1 MSFKSA
7 KDGLNND
14 LEEIKANGLWKT
26 ERYINSDQKSAI
38 TLSDGSEVINMCAN
52 NYLGLANNPQIID
65 AAKKGATL
73 GEIVTA
79 MKTVFGEWQES
90 SVF

>member
-7 KDGLNND
+7 KDGLSND
-14 LEEIKANGLWKT
+14 LKEIKANGRWKT

-52 NYLGLANNPQIID
+52 LSLIHI
-65 AAKKGATL
+65 
-73 GEIVTA
+73 
-79 MKTVFGEWQES
+79 
-90 SVF
+90 

>member
-1 MSFKSA
+1 MA
-7 KDGLNND
+7 
-14 LEEIKANGLWKT
+14 
-26 ERYINSDQKSAI
+26 
-38 TLSDGSEVINMCAN
+38 
-52 NYLGLANNPQIID
+52 PIID

-79 MKTVFGEWQES
+79 MKIVFGEWEES